1 MRMLIFFHDL
11 VVLIQGECLLF
22 GANVA
27 DLMIFD
33 VLQVVE

>member
-11 VVLIQGECLLF
+11 VIFIQGEGLLF